1 MGNATLTIFSICI
14 QASIGIVLFI
24 AIARLLNK
32 EGIFKNATLVA
43 AGLGVVGML
52 ASISHLGQP
61 MKAFFALYQFS
72 SSLLSREI
80 WFTAIF
86 VALVVLAAVILML
99 KPENKGAITG
109 LTVVAALVGLI
120 DIGFM
125 GAIYSSTSVPFWQ
138 TSATFVE
145 FYTATISMGAI
156 LFLFLSLQEANFM
169 KKVLAVTIAVVVAMQ
184 VAVVIPNLINLS
196 TSSSMATQSSLTIL
210 SSLSVAGLLEWLF
223 ILAGAIL
230 AVWIAKDELSPS
242 INNLVLSSAVLL
254 LVGQTIGR
262 YLFYAAMVVTG
273 IGLS

>member
-14 QASIGIVLFI
+14 QASVGIVLFI
-24 AIARLLNK
+24 AIAKLLNK

-43 AGLGVVGML
+43 AGLGIIGML
-52 ASISHLGQP
+52 ASVFHLGQP

-86 VALVVLAAVILML
+86 VALVVLAALIFML
-99 KPENKGAITG
+99 KPENKGIITG
-109 LTVVAALVGLI
+109 LIVVAALVGLI
-120 DIGFM
+120 DIGLM
-125 GAIYSSTSVPFWQ
+125 GAIYSNASVPFWQ

-145 FYTATISMGAI
+145 FYMAAISMGAI

-169 KKVLAVTIAVVVAMQ
+169 KKILAVTIAAAVAIQ
-184 VAVVIPNLINLS
+184 IAVVIPNLINLS
-196 TSSSMATQSSLTIL
+196 ISSSMAIQSSLVIL
-210 SSLSVAGLLEWLF
+210 SSMSLAGLFEWLF

-230 AVWIAKDELSPS
+230 AVWVAKDELSPS

-273 IGLS
+273 IGIS